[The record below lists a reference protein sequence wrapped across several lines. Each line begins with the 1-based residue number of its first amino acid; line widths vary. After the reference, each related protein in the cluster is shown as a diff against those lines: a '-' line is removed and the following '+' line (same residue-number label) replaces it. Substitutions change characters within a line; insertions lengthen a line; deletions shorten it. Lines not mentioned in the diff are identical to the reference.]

1 MTLSRHDL
9 EFYARHI
16 MLPQIG
22 GRGQEKIGRAKVLVV
37 GAGGIGAP
45 LIIYLTA
52 AGVGTIGIADD
63 DTIEISNLQ
72 RQILYRESHI
82 GSPKTTTAVGEA
94 RAINSAVTL
103 IPHRQRMDDDTLA
116 SILPAY
122 DIIAD
127 GSDNSKT
134 AHCLNRAAVRH
145 GKILIKASVSGWS
158 GQITT
163 IMGGDKNAP
172 CYACLFP
179 PSDNDAAPSCN
190 EPSCSEQGVLNMAV
204 CVMAGW
210 LGAEVIKCIIGTG
223 QSLKGRLLLY
233 DALQASMHTIQ
244 YDKNPTCPVCAN
256 MSH

>member
-1 MTLSRHDL
+1 M

-45 LIIYLTA
+45 LIIYLTT

-63 DTIEISNLQ
+63 DTIETSNLQ
-72 RQILYRESHI
+72 RQILYRQNHI
-82 GSPKTTTAVGEA
+82 GALKTTTAIDEA

-103 IPHRQRMDDDTLA
+103 IPHPQRMDDDTLA
-116 SILPAY
+116 HILPSY

-127 GSDNSKT
+127 GSDNITT
-134 AHCLNRAAVRH
+134 AHCLNKAAVKQ

-163 IMGGDKNAP
+163 IMGGNTNAP

-179 PSDNDAAPSCN
+179 PSDTDDA
-190 EPSCSEQGVLNMAV
+190 PSCSEQGVLNMAV

-244 YDKNPTCPVCAN
+244 YDKNPSCPVCAARV
-256 MSH
+256 

>member
-1 MTLSRHDL
+1 MTLSRHEM
-9 EFYARHI
+9 EFYASHI

-45 LIIYLTA
+45 LIIYLTT

-63 DTIEISNLQ
+63 DTIETSNLQ
-72 RQILYRESHI
+72 RQILYRQNHI
-82 GSPKTTTAVGEA
+82 GALKTTTAIDEA

-103 IPHRQRMDDDTLA
+103 IPHPQRMDDDTLPH
-116 SILPAY
+116 ILPSY

-127 GSDNSKT
+127 GSDNITT
-134 AHCLNRAAVRH
+134 AHCLNKAAVKQ

-163 IMGGDKNAP
+163 IMGGNTNAP

-179 PSDNDAAPSCN
+179 PSDTDANAPSCV
-190 EPSCSEQGVLNMAV
+190 EQGVLNMAV

-244 YDKNPTCPVCAN
+244 YDKNPSCPVCAARV
-256 MSH
+256 